1 MMSMAGSSFAR
12 LLSTRGSM
20 AQWLAACVRWC
31 LVLYCFNRTSVDA
44 SCIAPDI
51 AENFQGRRPTKFPV
65 TIDLGDSDAASVVYE
80 GSASQVQECDGPGR
94 SSNQPCKQRRR
105 SRTESRSEGE
115 LGRSLSRWNGSGSAC
130 ESPQRQTGR
139 AITPLATQQLAGS
152 PITRTCGYNIWKSCL
167 PKHGG

>member
-1 MMSMAGSSFAR
+1 MISMAGSSFAC
-12 LLSTRGSM
+12 LLSTRGSV
-20 AQWLAACVRWC
+20 AQWLATCVRWC
-31 LVLYCFNRTSVDA
+31 LVLDCFNRTSVDA

-80 GSASQVQECDGPGR
+80 GSAS
-94 SSNQPCKQRRR
+94 SNQACKQRRR

-115 LGRSLSRWNGSGSAC
+115 LGRSLSRWNGPGSAC
-130 ESPQRQTGR
+130 ESPCDRTTADR
-139 AITPLATQQLAGS
+139 PRNNATRYPATLAGS
-152 PITRTCGYNIWKSCL
+152 PITLTCRYTIWKSCL